1 MLLLL
6 LFALLLFVCFICLL
20 FNIFFIFTIFRDNNM
35 ISVSTVEF
43 RYYVAIILI
52 VNLGKP

>member
-1 MLLLL
+1 MLLLF
-6 LFALLLFVCFICLL
+6 LFALLLLVCFICLL

-35 ISVSTVEF
+35 ISVSTVEL